1 MFWQRRD
8 PPDRFG
14 DVFRRQGVSV
24 FIGFVCFRVIAFETH
39 VGKLGAA
46 HQARLDVGD
55 ANGGAVQIGTQ
66 VKAELAHKRFRCAV
80 DVAACIG
87 PASGGGADIDNVAT
101 IALNHARQHR
111 AGHIDQP
118 FVVGVDHVFPVFN
131 AGFVRG
137 LHAQRQSGVVD
148 QQINGAPL
156 GRQVSN
162 HLFNGCAVAH
172 VQLCGQDA
180 VT

>member
-1 MFWQRRD
+1 MQIGAQVQAELTD
-8 PPDRFG
+8 KRFG
-14 DVFRRQGVSV
+14 RT
-24 FIGFVCFRVIAFETH
+24 I
-39 VGKLGAA
+39 
-46 HQARLDVGD
+46 
-55 ANGGAVQIGTQ
+55 
-66 VKAELAHKRFRCAV
+66 
-80 DVAACIG
+80 DVAARVR
-87 PASGGGADIDNVAT
+87 PAPGGRTNIDNVTAIT
-101 IALNHARQHR
+101 LNHARQHR
-111 AGHIDQP
+111 ASHIDQP